1 MNLPMQRRA
10 FLFSAAALGMAAAG
24 SGASASRGGACGSSA
39 SAVPVPAVY
48 DLVVAGGSTTGV
60 AAAVTAARAGLTV
73 ALVEY
78 NAFFGGT
85 ATSALVPVWHSL
97 YSTDGKTKIIG
108 GLTEEIENRLLARGE
123 AELRDRDNPSVGCYF
138 NVAALQ
144 LVLDEL
150 VAEQPT
156 ITTYFKAQVV
166 AAEKDREG
174 HLTAAVIEDKS
185 GRRALRAKWF
195 IDATGDADL
204 TARAGFET
212 WKFPKGEMQ
221 THTLC
226 ALFANVG
233 SIYDTYKTFVVN
245 DILKPEFGA
254 GLKHVFGWWAPVVG
268 AGDLYFYAG
277 TRVSACDPSVAE
289 DLTEGLFEARRQIRK
304 IVDAVNRKY
313 PMPPGKR
320 FALVSLGS
328 DLGLR
333 ESRHIKARYRVT
345 AEDVLYGHHF
355 DDCIAKGS
363 YRVDIHEGEGI
374 TFRYL
379 DGHEEILS
387 AEGGKVRMRKAQWR
401 KDAGPR
407 PTWYEIPFRALV
419 PEKAENLI
427 CAGRMIDCTREA
439 FGALRVMVNC
449 NQMGEAAAR
458 HVVGQIKKG
467 VASTIRPPSVTFMGL
482 VRIFT

>member
-1 MNLPMQRRA
+1 MAGA
-10 FLFSAAALGMAAAG
+10 F
-24 SGASASRGGACGSSA
+24 
-39 SAVPVPAVY
+39 

-60 AAAVTAARAGLTV
+60 CAAVTAARAGLKV

-78 NAFFGGT
+78 NAFFGGMAT
-85 ATSALVPVWHSL
+85 AALVPVWHSL

-108 GLTEEIENRLLARGE
+108 GLTEEIEKRLLARGE
-123 AELRDRDNPSVGCYF
+123 AELRARDDPSVGCLL

-150 VAEQPT
+150 VREAKT
-156 ITTYFKAQVV
+156 ITTFFKAQVV

-185 GRRALRAKWF
+185 GRRRLVAKWF

-204 TARAGFET
+204 AARAGFET
-212 WKFPKGEMQ
+212 WKPSKEAMQ

-226 ALFANVG
+226 AVFANAKAIEEQYGVRVMG
-233 SIYDTYKTFVVN
+233 E
-245 DILKPEFGA
+245 ILKPAFGA
-254 GLKHVFGWWAPVVG
+254 GLKHVFGWSEPVVG
-268 AGDLYFYAG
+268 AGDLDFYAG
-277 TRVSACDPSVAE
+277 TRVAACDPSIAAE
-289 DLTEGLFEARRQIRK
+289 LTEGLFEARRQIRQ

-320 FALVSLGS
+320 FTLVSLGS

-333 ESRHIKARYRVT
+333 ESRHIKAKYRVT
-345 AEDVLYGHHF
+345 AEDVLYGRHF
-355 DDCIAKGS
+355 DDGIAKGS
-363 YRVDIHEGEGI
+363 YRIDIHEGKGL
-374 TFRYL
+374 TLRYL
-379 DGHEEILS
+379 DGHEEVVKVTP
-387 AEGGKVRMRKAQWR
+387 EGEVVTERGFWRLDKAR
-401 KDAGPR
+401 R
-407 PTWYEIPFRALV
+407 PTYYEIPLRALI

-449 NQMGEAAAR
+449 NQMGEAAGRWVSQQAAR
-458 HVVGQIKKG
+458 RDQ
-467 VASTIRPPSVTFMGL
+467 SV
-482 VRIFT
+482 